1 MQFYLFLL
9 SFRVLID
16 ELAKGRAVLSSQY
29 QESQD
34 AIQRLLN
41 ERHELQSHLTESYR
55 CVLPSVGNRSTQNKI
70 LFSESLYYL
79 WLFAFYVAVLT
90 FSHHTFN

>member
-1 MQFYLFLL
+1 MIWTDIFGFCCCLFKCYYFHLFLF

-55 CVLPSVGNRSTQNKI
+55 CVLPNVYNEYDIKLNI
-70 LFSESLYYL
+70 LS
-79 WLFAFYVAVLT
+79 
-90 FSHHTFN
+90 